1 MIGVDDQLFCA
12 VVGAD
17 DEHTFIFL
25 SQQFYILAFV
35 VLKKLLD
42 EAFENKDGV
51 RVFLKLMLEV
61 LALQFVDECNL
72 FLVRFDIHHLH
83 VLAVHFE
90 PNFISH

>member
-1 MIGVDDQLFCA
+1 MVGVDDQLFRTIL
-12 VVGAD
+12 GAYN
-17 DEHTFIFL
+17 EHAFVL
-25 SQQFYILAFV
+25 LPQQLHILAFV
-35 VLKKLLD
+35 VLEELLD

-72 FLVRFDIHHLH
+72 FFVRFDIHQLH